1 MMERNLDRRVEA
13 LLRIEEEEHKVE
25 LRTILDLSSSPRF
38 RMWEM
43 AADDSW
49 HYIKNGPEGKPLE
62 DFQEYFVER
71 YKK

>member
-13 LLRIEEEEHKVE
+13 LLRIENEEHKSE
-25 LRTILDLSSSPRF
+25 LAEILDLSISPRF

-43 AADDSW
+43 TEDDTW
-49 HYIKNGPEGKPLE
+49 HYIKNGPEGKQLE
-62 DFQEYFVER
+62 DFQEHFIER